1 MGSVSCGRQVKR
13 CFPRYITVW
22 KKRLRRNT
30 VAIFFCLKG
39 SLSYVKRSKLIS
51 VASSGRIQIRR
62 QKLQRG
68 KFNAISEVCIS
79 VVFRA
84 EIYWLPCVVLSTPSP
99 EVSEHRLLVL
109 RLKRDKIS
117 SKALSSSKPGHPH
130 CPHHLSDTS
139 GQANSGFHY
148 LLLCQMWSLIFL
160 GSLWHSRGLRS
171 VALLGQLWR
180 GGGGG
185 LNHENQVRDKM

>member
-1 MGSVSCGRQVKR
+1 M
-13 CFPRYITVW
+13 
-22 KKRLRRNT
+22 
-30 VAIFFCLKG
+30 
-39 SLSYVKRSKLIS
+39 
-51 VASSGRIQIRR
+51 
-62 QKLQRG
+62 
-68 KFNAISEVCIS
+68 
-79 VVFRA
+79 
-84 EIYWLPCVVLSTPSP
+84 LSTPSP
-99 EVSEHRLLVL
+99 EVSEYRLLVL

-185 LNHENQVRDKM
+185 LNHENQVRDKMWGAAARTKVRTWTEKARQQTAGMEKRAPNQSVPNNVLNCPRPKQLMTPVSEVATLPITKMELKRF